1 MRKRKESPF
10 DRPLIPTDPSQII
23 DEKKDIGAGS
33 WVLIKTRIPVAENV
47 RPVTYGIYWAIPVT
61 NDPYKRQM
69 VKVYTP
75 QEVCLLNYEYTPLT
89 EERVQVYREL
99 GYFMRETPAVY
110 QNTPL
115 ELQSL
120 EQGRSLCEE
129 EREVIW
135 ALMLDG
141 LSEVQA
147 CEEYFATHHTDASN
161 ISICF
166 LPTEELLNEI
176 VQVFGEFGVA
186 G

>member
-1 MRKRKESPF
+1 MRKREESPF
-10 DRPLIPTDPSQII
+10 NYNPILTDPSQEIRK
-23 DEKKDIGAGS
+23 DRDIGNGS

-61 NDPYKRQM
+61 NDPYQRQM

-89 EERVQVYREL
+89 EEGLQKYKDC
-99 GYFMRETPAVY
+99 GYFLKETSAITQETPL
-110 QNTPL
+110 QLKML
-115 ELQSL
+115 EK
-120 EQGRSLCEE
+120 GRALCEE

-141 LSEVQA
+141 LSECQA
-147 CEEYFATHHTDASN
+147 SEEYFTSHHADTSN
-161 ISICF
+161 ITICY
-166 LPTEELLNEI
+166 LPTKELLEEI
-176 VQVFGEFGVA
+176 IEWFGEDGIP